1 MQSEM
6 IVGYARVSSEG
17 QSLDHQEQ
25 KLTAYGCKKLYSEK
39 ITGTTSNRAK
49 MKEALDF
56 VREGD
61 KFVITRLDRLARSVG
76 DLANISKQ
84 LESKGV
90 DLVVLDQQIDTS
102 TATGKLMYNI
112 INSFAEFERDLIH
125 ERCKEGIERAKAKGV
140 KFGRKPTLS
149 VSQLN
154 KLKVE
159 FEDGEI
165 GKMELAG
172 KYGISRASLYR
183 LVKTMGNGSV

>member
-17 QSLDHQEQ
+17 QSLENQKQ
-25 KLTAYGCKKLYSEK
+25 KLTAYGCKRLYSEK

-76 DLANISKQ
+76 DLANLSKQ

-90 DLVVLDQQIDTS
+90 DLVVLDQKIDTS
-102 TATGKLMYNI
+102 TATGKLMFNMI
-112 INSFAEFERDLIH
+112 GAFAEFERDLIH
-125 ERCKEGIERAKAKGV
+125 ERCKEGIERAKANGV
-140 KFGRKPTLS
+140 KFGRKPTLLPN
-149 VSQLN
+149 QLK
-154 KLKVE
+154 KLKAE
-159 FEDGEI
+159 FDSGEI
-165 GKMELAG
+165 GKVELAR
-172 KYGISRASLYR
+172 KYGVSRASLYR
-183 LVKTMGNGSV
+183 LVKTV